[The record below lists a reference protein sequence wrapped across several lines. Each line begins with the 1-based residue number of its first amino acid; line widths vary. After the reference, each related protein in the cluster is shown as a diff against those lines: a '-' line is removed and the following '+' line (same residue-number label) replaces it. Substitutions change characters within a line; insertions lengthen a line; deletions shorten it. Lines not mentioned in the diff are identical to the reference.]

1 MDTGAPRTIL
11 QATRNGVR
19 KMKRQEDMEN
29 LQDLTCACK
38 DFEVS
43 MITDGRSGFQLGMG
57 MVRSGPIRSNL
68 LTVSKKRLDR
78 D

>member
-38 DFEVS
+38 DFKVS
-43 MITDGRSGFQLGMG
+43 IGDDHGWAKWVPAMNALIGNNVTDNAHE
-57 MVRSGPIRSNL
+57 SNHPL
-68 LTVSKKRLDR
+68 
-78 D
+78 